1 MRIRDGSSDVCSS
14 DLGAQPALDALAKQR
29 TDYETW
35 ARTTVLPEARTDA
48 TLPPELY
55 AFQLKQF
62 GIDIDP
68 QLLIDRAQVEFMET
82 RAAMAQLAPLVAEA
96 KGLEGIDD
104 GDYVAV
110 IRAMKKD
117 TIPNDQLEARYRKVI
132 DA

>member
-1 MRIRDGSSDVCSS
+1 M
-14 DLGAQPALDALAKQR
+14 
-29 TDYETW
+29 
-35 ARTTVLPEARTDA
+35 
-48 TLPPELY
+48 LPPELY

-110 IRAMKKD
+110 IRALKKD
-117 TIPNDQLEARYRKVI
+117 TIPNDQPERRYRKAI
-132 DA
+132 NAIAQIPRTQGNGNAPKRTTTT